1 MPLPIDLFEEK
12 LRSGDLR
19 GITGDLNASTSITR
33 YEKKCILI
41 EHGLYTELYE
51 GWATDDEKSP
61 DYDPKIQYKLAEHG
75 YCHGILIHSR
85 HREARRKILEM
96 DITRALD
103 PDIMRRNND
112 TIRNRLMNEVE
123 PNLDVLRA
131 FLKIIPTSNFQ
142 SLYTKLKAM
151 EAPVTT
157 FESTMSPAQLY
168 DLGNPAWARGLTAY
182 GIKLA
187 YDVMERFQTND
198 IPVNMELILE
208 AIGSGLISK
217 YAILKYCINNHP
229 TKVGGLL
236 DSITVS

>member
-1 MPLPIDLFEEK
+1 MPLSVELFEEK

-19 GITGDLNASTSITR
+19 GVKGDLNASTAITR
-33 YEKKCILI
+33 YQKKSLLI
-41 EHGLYTELYE
+41 YYGLCTEMYE
-51 GWATDDEKSP
+51 QWATDDDKSP

-75 YCHGILIHSR
+75 YCHNILIHSR
-85 HREARRKILEM
+85 HREARRKILET

-103 PDIMRRNND
+103 PDIMRQND
-112 TIRNRLMNEVE
+112 KTVHDLLMHDVE
-123 PNLDVLRA
+123 PDLEVLRA
-131 FLKIIPTSNFQ
+131 YLTSIPTSNFQ

-187 YDVMERFQTND
+187 YDAMEGFQTNSQP
-198 IPVNMELILE
+198 INMEVILE

-217 YAILKYCINNHP
+217 YTILKYCMEKLGVELWHY
-229 TKVGGLL
+229 
-236 DSITVS
+236 

>member
-19 GITGDLNASTSITR
+19 GITGDLNTSTTITR
-33 YEKKCILI
+33 YQKKCLLI
-41 EHGLYTELYE
+41 YYGLCTELYE
-51 GWATDDEKSP
+51 GWATDDDKSP

-75 YCHGILIHSR
+75 YCHDILIHSR
-85 HREARRKILEM
+85 HREAKRKILEM

-103 PDIMRRNND
+103 PDIMRRND
-112 TIRNRLMNEVE
+112 KTVHDLLMHDME

-131 FLKIIPTSNFQ
+131 YLKIIPTSDFQ
-142 SLYTKLKAM
+142 NLYTKLKAM

-157 FESTMSPAQLY
+157 FETTMSPAQLY
-168 DLGNPAWARGLTAY
+168 NLGNPAWARGLTAY

-187 YDVMERFQTND
+187 YDAMDGFQTNRQ
-198 IPVNMELILE
+198 PVNMEVILE

-217 YAILKYCINNHP
+217 YTILKYCME
-229 TKVGGLL
+229 TLGVELWYY
-236 DSITVS
+236 

>member
-1 MPLPIDLFEEK
+1 MPLPVELFKEK
-12 LRSGDLR
+12 VLSGDLR
-19 GITGDLNASTSITR
+19 GVKGDLNASTNISR

-41 EHGLYTELYE
+41 EHGLCTELYDA
-51 GWATDDEKSP
+51 WATDDPKNP
-61 DYDPKIQYKLAEHG
+61 DYDLKIQYKLVEHG
-75 YCHGILIHSR
+75 YCHNILIHSR
-85 HREARRKILEM
+85 DRYVRRKVLEA
-96 DITRALD
+96 DIEQALD
-103 PDIMRRNND
+103 PDVMRRNDD

-151 EAPVTT
+151 EAPVTA

-187 YDVMERFQTND
+187 HDAMEGFQTND
-198 IPVNMELILE
+198 QPVNMEVILE

-217 YAILKYCINNHP
+217 YTILKYCMEKLGVELWHY
-229 TKVGGLL
+229 
-236 DSITVS
+236 

>member
-19 GITGDLNASTSITR
+19 GVKGDLNASTNISR
-33 YEKKCILI
+33 YEKKCLLI
-41 EHGLYTELYE
+41 EHGLCTEMYE
-51 GWATDDEKSP
+51 RWATDDPKSP
-61 DYDPKIQYKLAEHG
+61 DYDQKIQYKLVEHG
-75 YCHGILIHSR
+75 YCYNILIHSR
-85 HREARRKILEM
+85 DRYVRRKVLEA
-96 DITRALD
+96 DIEQALD
-103 PDIMRRNND
+103 PDVMRRNDD
-112 TIRNRLMNEVE
+112 TVCNRLMNEVE

-142 SLYTKLKAM
+142 PLYKKLKAM

-182 GIKLA
+182 GIKLV
-187 YDVMERFQTND
+187 YDAMDGFQTNNQ
-198 IPVNMELILE
+198 PVNMEVILE

-217 YAILKYCINNHP
+217 YTILKYCMEKLGVELWHY
-229 TKVGGLL
+229 
-236 DSITVS
+236 

>member
-19 GITGDLNASTSITR
+19 GIKGDLNASTKISR
-33 YEKKCILI
+33 YQKKSLLI
-41 EHGLYTELYE
+41 YYGLCTELYE
-51 GWATDDEKSP
+51 GWATDDEKNP

-75 YCHGILIHSR
+75 YCHDILIHSR

-96 DITRALD
+96 DITKALD
-103 PDIMRRNND
+103 PDVMRRNDD
-112 TIRNRLMNEVE
+112 TIRNQLMNDIE

-142 SLYTKLKAM
+142 SLYKKLKAM
-151 EAPVTT
+151 EAPVTA

-168 DLGNPAWARGLTAY
+168 NLGNPAWARGLTAY
-182 GIKLA
+182 GIELV
-187 YDVMERFQTND
+187 YDAMEGFQTNNQ
-198 IPVNMELILE
+198 PVNMEVILE

-217 YAILKYCINNHP
+217 YTILKYCMEKLGVELWHY
-229 TKVGGLL
+229 
-236 DSITVS
+236 

>member
-19 GITGDLNASTSITR
+19 GITGDLNASTTISR
-33 YEKKCILI
+33 YQKKCLLI
-41 EHGLYTELYE
+41 YYGLCTELYE
-51 GWATDDEKSP
+51 GWATDDDKSP

-75 YCHGILIHSR
+75 YCHDILIHSR
-85 HREARRKILEM
+85 HREAKRKILEM

-103 PDIMRRNND
+103 PDIMRRND
-112 TIRNRLMNEVE
+112 KTVHDLLMHDME

-131 FLKIIPTSNFQ
+131 FLKIIPTSDFQ
-142 SLYTKLKAM
+142 PLYKKLKAM

-168 DLGNPAWARGLTAY
+168 NLGNPAWARGLTAY

-187 YDVMERFQTND
+187 YNAMEGFQTNNQ
-198 IPVNMELILE
+198 PVNMEVILE

-217 YAILKYCINNHP
+217 YTILKYCFEKLGVELWHY
-229 TKVGGLL
+229 
-236 DSITVS
+236 

>member
-1 MPLPIDLFEEK
+1 MPLPVEQFEEK

-19 GITGDLNASTSITR
+19 GVKGDLNASTNNSR

-41 EHGLYTELYE
+41 EHGLCTELYE

-61 DYDPKIQYKLAEHG
+61 DHDPKIQYKLAENG
-75 YCHGILIHSR
+75 YCQNILIHSR
-85 HREARRKILEM
+85 HQYARGKILEKN
-96 DITRALD
+96 IEWALD
-103 PDIMRRNND
+103 TDIMRRND
-112 TIRNRLMNEVE
+112 KIVHDLLMHDME

-131 FLKIIPTSNFQ
+131 YLKIIPTSDFQ
-142 SLYTKLKAM
+142 NLYTKLKAM

-187 YDVMERFQTND
+187 YDAMEGFQTNRQ
-198 IPVNMELILE
+198 PVNMEVIYE

-217 YAILKYCINNHP
+217 YTILKYCFEKLGVESWHY
-229 TKVGGLL
+229 
-236 DSITVS
+236 